1 MNIKKKIFKLL
12 SIKIIFLSLL
22 KLDTF
27 LYKLISAIA
36 VIKNK
41 GIHPKHSIIN
51 YEKWFLD
58 ELDNTD
64 IVLDIGCN
72 TGGMAKILSRKV
84 EFVYGIEIEKDH
96 IKNANKFNAAENIQY
111 ICSDATT
118 FDYSTLA
125 KKISVITL
133 SNVLEHI
140 DERKKILDTLCQ
152 NVNIEHNLRFL
163 IRVPLIER
171 DWLAVYKKELN
182 IDYRLDRTHVLEYT
196 LDIFKEEMIKS
207 NLKINYYKIKFG
219 ELYASCSL
227 L

>member
-1 MNIKKKIFKLL
+1 MNIKKKIVKLL

-22 KLDTF
+22 KFDTF

-58 ELDNTD
+58 KLDNTD

-84 EFVYGIEIEKDH
+84 EFVYGIEIEKEH
-96 IKNANKFNAAENIQY
+96 IENANKFNAAENIQY

-118 FDYSTLA
+118 FDYSTLT

-140 DERKKILDTLCQ
+140 EERNKILDSLRK
-152 NVNIEHNLRFL
+152 NVNIEHNPRFL

-171 DWLAVYKKELN
+171 DWLAVYKKELD

-196 LDIFKEEMIKS
+196 LDIFKKEMIKS
-207 NLKINYYKIKFG
+207 NLKINYYEIKFG
-219 ELYASCSL
+219 ELYASCSF
-227 L
+227 